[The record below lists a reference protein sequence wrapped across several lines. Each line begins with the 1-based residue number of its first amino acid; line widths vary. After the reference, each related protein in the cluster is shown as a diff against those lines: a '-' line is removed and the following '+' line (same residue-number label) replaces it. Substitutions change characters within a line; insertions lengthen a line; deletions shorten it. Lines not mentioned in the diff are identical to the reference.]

1 MRRPTPL
8 QRVARDPLLWGAAAF
23 AALLVFLPA
32 TRPLFAWAFPAVDP
46 PLYEGETFVSL
57 WLSHAVLVGA
67 ASSVSSVVA
76 IGLGIAVTRLAGRDF
91 RALSDA
97 LATIG
102 QSFPPVA
109 VLALAVPTLG
119 YGALPTFMALTI
131 YGLLPILENT
141 IAGLETVPPPV
152 REAALGMGLSPSQV
166 LVQVDLPLA
175 APTILAGI
183 RTSVIVNI
191 GTAAIGSAVGAI
203 TLGTPIIDGLIS
215 DKLPYVVQG
224 AAVVGAFAI
233 LTDQAFE
240 RLDRRLRRHTE
251 QALNTNPA

>member
-1 MRRPTPL
+1 MSRAGRL
-8 QRVARDPLLWGAAAF
+8 SRLAHAPLLWSAVVF
-23 AALLVFLPA
+23 VALLAFLPA
-32 TRPLFAWAFPAVDP
+32 TRPLFAWAFPDVDP
-46 PLYEGETFVSL
+46 PLYQGETFVSL
-57 WLSHAVLVGA
+57 WLSHAILVAA
-67 ASSVSSVVA
+67 ASAVSTVFAVSL
-76 IGLGIAVTRLAGRDF
+76 GLFVTRPEGRDF
-91 RALSDA
+91 RALADA

-131 YGLLPILENT
+131 YGFLPILENT
-141 IAGLETVPPPV
+141 IAGVEAVPASV
-152 REAALGMGLSPSQV
+152 REAAEGVGLSPRQV
-166 LVQVDLPLA
+166 LMHIDLPLA

-203 TLGTPIIDGLIS
+203 TLGTPIIDGLVA
-215 DKLPYVVQG
+215 DKLPYVLQG
-224 AAVVGAFAI
+224 AVVVGAFAV

-240 RLDRRLRRHTE
+240 GLDRILRRV
-251 QALNTNPA
+251 PK